1 VTVLYDAF
9 RSAASARPDKCA
21 VRTAD
26 GEVVDYASL
35 LTLAGRIAGG
45 LRRAGVREGH
55 TIATSLGNTPGYVAL
70 ILAAAR
76 IGASYVPMIREFGQ
90 GEVSTA
96 LALTRA
102 TVLVVD
108 GSRPELR
115 ATVRHV
121 GLDELSAADPLPDEK
136 PHTPSPG
143 VFRYLWTSGSTG
155 FPKLMSWRQDKF
167 LAERRRWISH
177 TRSCDTDVFFCR
189 HTLDVAHATDLHMF
203 AALLS
208 GAELVLADIESSP
221 DELLTHLSASGATVM
236 SALPRHYEQY
246 VQAARAGACPDLTH
260 LRLPFCG
267 GTYLSPAV
275 VRDCADVL
283 GVRIRQLYGSTEFG
297 LAAVELDDIVQEE
310 GVMPLVP
317 GVGARLAPL
326 STDAADIGEL
336 VLRSPWT
343 SEGYLNDP
351 DAHSRTF
358 RDGEYWTG
366 DIARRDGDD
375 RYRILGRTSETLRS
389 SHGPVCAPVLDA
401 DLMAH
406 CPLAESVTLAT
417 RPGAYDDNVLVV
429 ARPREV
435 PDAEAIASIRSRL
448 DRHGLVGDIHI
459 VDTLPYTAV
468 GKPDKALLRTRLAP
482 GPPVRRPRREAGA
495 TMVFV
500 PGWGMTARYFDRAVA
515 GLRTDHDVIT
525 MDLRGHGAGPPA
537 PPDWT
542 IDEEAADLHDLI
554 ERRDLH
560 GITLIGWSLGAG
572 VAYTYLHRFG
582 TARVSKLV
590 SIEMSPYLLSEDG
603 WEHAAFGGLD
613 RAGAREVGHSVLA
626 ERDSFLERLVR
637 SCFAAGAR
645 PEPELLNGLIAE
657 SKRCTA
663 AALRALW
670 TDALAQ
676 DWRTRITQITVPTLL
691 MHGAKSQIF
700 PTDIGTSMADAM
712 ADATLVTFAD
722 SGHLP
727 FIEETEK
734 FVLELRKFSA
744 GRQSEH
750 G

>member
-9 RSAASARPDKCA
+9 HSAASARLDKCA

-26 GEVVDYASL
+26 GAVISYAKL
-35 LTLAGRIAGG
+35 LALVGGIAGG

-55 TIATSLGNTPGYVAL
+55 TIATSLGNSPGYVAL
-70 ILAAAR
+70 ILATAR

-90 GEVSTA
+90 DDVETA

-102 TVLVVD
+102 TLMVVD

-115 ATVRHV
+115 AAIPHV
-121 GLDELSAADPLPDEK
+121 GLDELSAADPLPYGE
-136 PHTPSPG
+136 PHRPSPG

-167 LAERRRWISH
+167 LAERQRWIAH
-177 TRSCDTDVFFCR
+177 TGPRDTDVFFCR
-189 HTLDVAHATDLHMF
+189 HTLDVAHATDLHLF
-203 AALLS
+203 AALLA
-208 GAELVLADIESSP
+208 GAELVLADVESTP
-221 DELLTHLSASGATVM
+221 YELLTHLSACGATVM
-236 SALPRHYEQY
+236 SALPRHYEQL
-246 VQAARAGACPDLTH
+246 VQAARAGACPDLTS

-275 VRDCADVL
+275 VRDCADIL
-283 GVRIRQLYGSTEFG
+283 GVRIRQLFGSTEFG
-297 LAAVELDDIVQEE
+297 LAAVNLDDVVQDE
-310 GVMPLVP
+310 GAMPLVP
-317 GVGARLAPL
+317 GVCARLVPL
-326 STDAADIGEL
+326 SPDTADIGEL

-343 SEGYLNDP
+343 SEGYLNDL
-351 DAHSRTF
+351 DAHARTF

-366 DIARRDGDD
+366 DIARRDGDG
-375 RYRILGRTSETLRS
+375 RYRILGRASETLRS
-389 SHGPVCAPVLDA
+389 SHGPICTPMLDA
-401 DLMAH
+401 DLVAN
-406 CPLAESVTLAT
+406 CPVAESVSLAT
-417 RPGAYDDNVLVV
+417 RPGAYDENVLVV
-429 ARPREV
+429 ARPRDV
-435 PDAEAIASIRSRL
+435 PDADAVASIGSRL
-448 DRHGLVGDIHI
+448 DHHGLVGDIHI
-459 VDTLPYTAV
+459 VDAIPYTAV
-468 GKPDKALLRTRLAP
+468 GKPDKALLRERVAS
-482 GPPVRRPRREAGA
+482 GPLVRRSRRAATG
-495 TMVFV
+495 TMVIV

-515 GLRTDHDVIT
+515 DLRTDHDVIT

-542 IDEEAADLHDLI
+542 IGEAAEDVHDLI

-572 VAYTYLHRFG
+572 VAYSYLHRFG
-582 TARVSKLV
+582 TDRVSRLV
-590 SIEMSPYLLSEDG
+590 SIEMSPRLLSEDG

-613 RAGAREVGHSVLA
+613 RAGARDVGRSVVA
-626 ERDSFLERLVR
+626 ERDSFLEGLVR
-637 SCFAAGAR
+637 NCFAVGT
-645 PEPELLNGLIAE
+645 EPDQDLLNGLIAE

-663 AALRALW
+663 TALQALW

-676 DWRTRITQITVPTLL
+676 DWRTQITRITVPTLL

-700 PTDIGTSMADAM
+700 PTDIGKWMADAM

-734 FVLELRKFSA
+734 FVSELRKFSA
-744 GRQSEH
+744 GRPGEH

>member
-1 VTVLYDAF
+1 MLYDAF
-9 RSAASARPDKCA
+9 QSAASARPDRCA

-26 GEVVDYASL
+26 GDVIDYASL
-35 LTLAGRIAGG
+35 LALVGRIAAG

-70 ILAAAR
+70 ILATAR

-90 GEVSTA
+90 GDVSTA

-102 TVLVVD
+102 TLLVVD

-115 ATVRHV
+115 ADIRHV
-121 GLDELSAADPLPDEK
+121 GLDELSAADPLPYGE
-136 PHTPSPG
+136 PRALSPG

-155 FPKLMSWRQDKF
+155 FPKLMSWRQDKL

-177 TRSCDTDVFFCR
+177 TGPRDTDVFFCR
-189 HTLDVAHATDLHMF
+189 HTLDVAHATDLHLF

-208 GAELVLADIESSP
+208 GAELVLADVESSP
-221 DELLTHLSASGATVM
+221 AELLTHLAASGATVM
-236 SALPRHYEQY
+236 SALPRHYEQF
-246 VQAARAGACPDLTH
+246 VQAARAGACPDLTR

-283 GVRIRQLYGSTEFG
+283 GLRLRQLYGSTEFG
-297 LAAVELDDIVQEE
+297 LAAVELDDLVQDE

-317 GVGARLAPL
+317 GVVARLAPL
-326 STDAADIGEL
+326 STGVADIGEL

-351 DAHSRTF
+351 DAHARTF

-366 DIARRDGDD
+366 DIARRDGDG

-389 SHGPVCAPVLDA
+389 SHGPVCTPVLDA
-401 DLMAH
+401 DLVAH
-406 CPLAESVTLAT
+406 CSLAESVTLAT

-429 ARPREV
+429 ARPRDV
-435 PDAEAIASIRSRL
+435 PDAQAIAAIRSRL
-448 DRHGLVGDIHI
+448 DHHGLVGDIHL
-459 VDTLPYTAV
+459 VDAVPYTAV

-482 GPPVRRPRREAGA
+482 PARRPRRAAAA

-515 GLRTDHDVIT
+515 GLSADHDVVT

-537 PPDWT
+537 PPGWT
-542 IDEEAADLHDLI
+542 IDEEAGDLHTLI

-560 GITLIGWSLGAG
+560 GITLVGWSLGAG

-582 TARVSKLV
+582 AARVSRLV
-590 SIEMSPYLLSEDG
+590 SIEMSPYLLSEEG

-613 RAGAREVGHSVLA
+613 RPGAREVGHSVLT
-626 ERDSFLERLVR
+626 ERDSFLESLVL

-645 PEPELLNGLIAE
+645 PDPDLLNGLIAE

-670 TDALAQ
+670 TDALNQ
-676 DWRTRITQITVPTLL
+676 DWRPRITQITVPTLL

-700 PTDIGTSMADAM
+700 PTDVGTSMAAAM

-734 FVLELRKFSA
+734 FVRELRKFSA
-744 GRQSEH
+744 GRQGEH